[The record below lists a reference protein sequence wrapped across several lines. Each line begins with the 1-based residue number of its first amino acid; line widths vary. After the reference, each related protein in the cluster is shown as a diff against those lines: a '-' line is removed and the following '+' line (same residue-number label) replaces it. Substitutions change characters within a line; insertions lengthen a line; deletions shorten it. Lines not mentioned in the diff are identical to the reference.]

1 MQFHAFD
8 RHYLE
13 QLASGDFRTQEHFV
27 AYFSELIR
35 LKLSKRLHSHS
46 EVEDA
51 RQETFARVF
60 SALRKPDG
68 IREPERLGAYV
79 NSVCNNILL
88 EYYRSSSQEVTSDD
102 EEAEANIPDPAISV
116 VDVIANRQIQ
126 KNVREILDQLQEKDR
141 WLIKEVFLEE
151 RDKDEVC
158 RDLGVDR
165 EYLRVLLHRAKKSFK
180 SIYLKRLAKEA
191 MPGY

>member
-27 AYFSELIR
+27 SYFSELIR

-79 NSVCNNILL
+79 NSVCNNVLL

-102 EEAEANIPDPAISV
+102 EEAEANIPDPAMSV

-126 KNVREILDQLQEKDR
+126 KNVREILDELQEKDR
-141 WLIKEVFLEE
+141 RLIKEVFLEE
-151 RDKDEVC
+151 RDKDDVC

-180 SIYLKRLAKEA
+180 SIYLKRMAKEA
-191 MPGY
+191 LPGC